1 MGAVGALSEAQEL
14 PRLGFNVK
22 CGSSW
27 ARPKWEQQGRLNLMV
42 GTLPWKGRGWQGA
55 DIAVLSSGKRGRED
69 SGGLWREAEKQTNPG
84 WVARSAT
91 VQGPELGEHE
101 GAAGKR
107 EKKKS

>member
-1 MGAVGALSEAQEL
+1 
-14 PRLGFNVK
+14 
-22 CGSSW
+22 
-27 ARPKWEQQGRLNLMV
+27 MV

-107 EKKKS
+107 KKKVIKGDVGAKLGGGLPRPKETPD